1 MPPVFESYCDMREV
15 AARGRAAWTEARPAD
30 TPTRCRQLTE
40 TVSSG
45 CCRRQVLPQ
54 HTYLPMNQKYLFTD
68 KLKYLPLDRS
78 VFVVPDEEMLPCAV
92 TAVGGPGV

>member
-1 MPPVFESYCDMREV
+1 MREV